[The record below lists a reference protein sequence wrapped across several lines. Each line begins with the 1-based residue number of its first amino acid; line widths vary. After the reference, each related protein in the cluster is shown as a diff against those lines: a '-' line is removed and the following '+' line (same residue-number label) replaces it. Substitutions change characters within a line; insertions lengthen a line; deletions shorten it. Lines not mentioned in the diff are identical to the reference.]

1 MKLISLPLFK
11 CWFEGDCRLF
21 WAIELWLSCQ
31 GVEPILLLLRLGHGD
46 HEGVT
51 HDPEHQDRRGAK
63 IHCVGT

>member
-21 WAIELWLSCQ
+21 WAIELGLSCQ

-51 HDPEHQDRRGAK
+51 HDPEH
-63 IHCVGT
+63 